1 MTTSLLG
8 DAEFHHVG
16 VVVADLDAA
25 AATYRALGFAE
36 LDRFAVPAQG
46 IEAITFRLGNGF
58 IELICPTDMDGPIG
72 RFMAKR
78 GPGMH
83 HAAYRVDDVDATL
96 AALAEW
102 GVELIDTA
110 GRAGGHSWR
119 VAFLHPRA
127 GAGVLIELVEVLA
140 DGAGD
145 GHGHDSQ
152 G

>member
-1 MTTSLLG
+1 MSHPLLA
-8 DAEFHHVG
+8 DAEFHHLG

-46 IEAITFRLGNGF
+46 IEAVVFRLGGGYV
-58 IELICPTDMDGPIG
+58 ELITPTDPDGAIG
-72 RFMAKR
+72 RYMAKR

-83 HAAYRVDDVDATL
+83 HAAYRVDDIDATL
-96 AALAEW
+96 GALAEQ

-110 GRAGGHSWR
+110 ARPWGHGWR

-127 GAGVLIELVEVLA
+127 GAGVLTELVEVA
-140 DGAGD
+140 PERMEDE
-145 GHGHDSQ
+145 HGRDDA
-152 G
+152 